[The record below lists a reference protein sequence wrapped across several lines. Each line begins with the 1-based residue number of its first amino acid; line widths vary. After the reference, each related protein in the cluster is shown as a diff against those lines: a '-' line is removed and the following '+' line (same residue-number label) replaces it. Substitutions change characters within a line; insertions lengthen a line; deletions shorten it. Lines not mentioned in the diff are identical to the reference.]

1 MNAKIMQAQT
11 TFQPTVPL
19 AVAVDRAEIRSKVAK
34 AATLIAPVWPL
45 RTFIACNPLQGLESL
60 PFEEAL
66 ADGARF
72 FQQPPVSPEL
82 EAVNLQVIKW
92 SMVFMDDGQATITM
106 PNRHKGF
113 YRAWKDLA
121 RFDDQ
126 LHQHNRAAKAWLK
139 ALPEKAEDAL
149 LLSLDRLNVPKAE
162 HESFLKQT
170 LTYLPGWAGY
180 IKWRA
185 QEQSASHVANPATL
199 ADFLAVRL
207 AITCVMWPEAGRKPL
222 GSQRPQGTVSQTVAR
237 LENAETTYR
246 NALLETLMNSAH
258 HLARPTKRP
267 DAQLVFCI
275 DVRSEPFR
283 RRLEALGAYETLGF
297 AGFFGLPVRLHDFST
312 GKAHDACPVLLK
324 PRHDIHEKPVADH
337 AGQVIRFQRGKRIMT
352 LLKGFYED
360 LKYNFATPF
369 ALVETLGAVCGL
381 LMLGRTLAPVVSA
394 NGRRMLNETVRPP
407 LPTEPDVEGAHPEH
421 GIALNEQ
428 ATYAETALRLMGL
441 TRNFGKL
448 VVFCGHGAATQNNP
462 YASALDCGACGGN
475 HGGPNARIL
484 ATLLNTP
491 QVRARLAENGIRIPI
506 HTVFMAAEHNTT
518 TDAVTLYEAADA
530 DRYHLPVL
538 LRLKRDLAAAQAANS
553 AARYQ
558 TFGPSAD
565 GRDPMR
571 ETLRRSSDWAEVRPE
586 WGLARNAALIVGP
599 RWLTQDLD
607 LEGRCFLHSYNWEQD
622 TDLSSLQTILT
633 APMIV
638 AQWINSQY
646 LFSTLDN
653 VAYGSGSKIT
663 HNVAGKLGVMQGN
676 ASDLMQG
683 LPLQS
688 VNRTDDTPYH
698 EPQRLLTVVYAPRH
712 CIDMII
718 QSQGKL
724 QTLFL
729 NGWVTLVA
737 IEPLENCAY
746 RLDRLGEWQ
755 RWNPDQSTQPVSDT
769 YATGMTN
776 TGIVA

>member
-1 MNAKIMQAQT
+1 MQVQT
-11 TFQPTVPL
+11 TFQSIIPL
-19 AVAVDRAEIRSKVAK
+19 SVATGRAEIRTKVAN
-34 AATLIAPVWPL
+34 AATLLSPVWPL
-45 RTFIACNPLQGLESL
+45 RTFIACNPLQGLEAL

-66 ADGARF
+66 ADGARL
-72 FQQPPVSPEL
+72 FQHPQVSPEL

-92 SMVFMDDGQATITM
+92 CLAFTDDGQATITM

-126 LHQHNRAAKAWLK
+126 LHQHNRTVKNWLK

-149 LLSLDRLNVPKAE
+149 LLSLDRLNVPKTN
-162 HESFLKQT
+162 HEPFLKQT

-180 IKWRA
+180 IKWRS
-185 QEQSASHVANPATL
+185 QEQPASYAACPATL
-199 ADFLAVRL
+199 VDFLAVRL
-207 AITCVMWPEAGRKPL
+207 AITCVIWPEAGRQQPESTPAPGIL
-222 GSQRPQGTVSQTVAR
+222 SQTVAR
-237 LENAETTYR
+237 LEKAETTYR
-246 NALLETLMNSAH
+246 NALLENV
-258 HLARPTKRP
+258 LASTHQLTKPAARP

-297 AGFFGLPVRLHDFST
+297 AGFFGLPVRLHDFVQD
-312 GKAHDACPVLLK
+312 KAHDACPVLLR
-324 PRHDIHEKPVADH
+324 PRHDIYEKPLTENP
-337 AGQVIRFQRGKRIMT
+337 GQVTRFQRGKRILT
-352 LLKGFYED
+352 LLKSFYED

-369 ALVETLGAVCGL
+369 ALVETLGAACGV
-381 LMLGRTLAPVVSA
+381 LMLGRTLAPVISV
-394 NGRRMLNETVRPP
+394 NGRRMLKETVRPP
-407 LPTEPDVEGAHPEH
+407 LLTEPDVVGAYPEH
-421 GIALNEQ
+421 GIAPDQ
-428 ATYAETALRLMGL
+428 QVTYAETALRLMGL
-441 TRNFGKL
+441 TSNFGKL

-462 YASALDCGACGGN
+462 YASALECGACGGN

-491 QVRARLAENGIRIPI
+491 LVRARLAEKGIRIPTS
-506 HTVFMAAEHNTT
+506 TVFLAAEHNTT
-518 TDAVTLYEAADA
+518 TDAVTLYETADA
-530 DRYHLPVL
+530 NRHHLPVL
-538 LRLKRDLAAAQAANS
+538 LRLKRDLTAAQAANAS
-553 AARYQ
+553 TRCQA
-558 TFGPSAD
+558 FGPDAD
-565 GRDPMR
+565 GCDPVKQ
-571 ETLRRSSDWAEVRPE
+571 TLRRSSDWAEVRPE
-586 WGLARNAALIVGP
+586 WGLARNAAFIVGP
-599 RWLTQDLD
+599 RRLTEGLD
-607 LEGRCFLHSYNWEQD
+607 LEGRCFLHSYDWQQD

-633 APMIV
+633 APMVV

-646 LFSTLDN
+646 LFSTLDP

-676 ASDLMQG
+676 ASDLMHG

-688 VNRTDDTPYH
+688 VYRTDDTPYH
-698 EPQRLLTVVYAPRH
+698 VPQRLLTVVHAPRH
-712 CIDMII
+712 SIDRII
-718 QSQGKL
+718 QAQKTL

-737 IEPLENCAY
+737 IDPLENRAY

-755 RWNPDQSTQPVSDT
+755 RWSPDQGSTLPVRDN